1 MDALPFMEQVVK
13 NRPADFPDLKSV
25 VKYGL
30 MSGQAKDRRSARVS
44 MPSQVI
50 EQKAEDGS
58 VKYVWRTDLLATKAF
73 WEDWFKGLTKDF
85 LGCQVKKEL
94 FLAGSERM
102 DTELTIAQMQGKF
115 QMMVIEDCGHQI

>member
-13 NRPADFPDLKSV
+13 NRPAEFPDLKSV

-44 MPSQVI
+44 MPSQVV
-50 EQKAEDGS
+50 ERKNEDGS
-58 VKYVWRTDLLATKAF
+58 SKWVWRTDLLATKAF
-73 WEDWFKGLTKDF
+73 WEDWFRGLTKDF
-85 LGCQVKKEL
+85 LGLQVKKEL

-102 DTELTIAQMQGKF
+102 DTELTIA
-115 QMMVIEDCGHQI
+115 